1 MSVLQGVDAGLPKGW
16 GQGNCCDNAELDVQS
31 AEIEG

>member
-1 MSVLQGVDAGLPKGW
+1 MLALQGVDADLPKGW
-16 GQGNCCDNAELDVQS
+16 GQGNYCDNAELDVQS